1 MEVIVMGKSKQ
12 RKSKELRAIENI
24 ENNALK
30 VIDAKKKLD
39 EYQKKISGIITQDAF
54 QNEMARIGFGQPNI
68 LEGTT
73 YPLTRL
79 SYNYNLLNS
88 MYRGSWIV
96 RKIIDVVP
104 SDMLKNWV
112 KITSLIDPDAMTK
125 FNKTIRQTGTK
136 AKINEGL
143 RFGRLY
149 GGAAAL
155 IIIDGDQNEL
165 AEPLDYDK
173 VMPDSYKGLMIF
185 DRWAGINPSSELISD
200 VNNPE
205 FGLPEYY
212 TINVSDE
219 TTRSVKV
226 HHSRILRF
234 PGRALPYWEKMAE
247 TQWGE
252 SEIEIVFEEL
262 KKRDNTSY
270 NIAYLIFLA
279 NIRVLRMSDMGE
291 LLGSGNEQSKQAL
304 YNVLEAQ
311 NWLMSN
317 MGMYIMDKEDDFD
330 TKQYSFGG
338 LNEIYESFML
348 DVAGACEMPVTKLFG
363 RAPAGFNST
372 GESDLKQYYETIETK
387 QEEYLTPVLDKL
399 LPVIAMS
406 CWGKIPDDFEWE
418 YNPVMVID
426 NKELADL
433 SGSYTTQVLE
443 AFNAG
448 LIKKSIALKEL
459 KQQSEITGMWT
470 NISDKDIEEA
480 DQEEDV
486 SGEEMSSIEKEI
498 AEGMSKKE
506 NEEVNNNIPKQIES
520 SPDDNP
526 GPQEDSWRTKIAKK
540 FGLV

>member
-1 MEVIVMGKSKQ
+1 MGKSKQ
-12 RKSKELRAIENI
+12 RKRQELKAIDNI
-24 ENNALK
+24 EANATM
-30 VIDAKKKLD
+30 VIDAKEKLAN
-39 EYQKKISGIITQDAF
+39 YQKKISGIVTQDAF

-68 LEGTT
+68 LEGTS
-73 YPLTRL
+73 YPLTRM
-79 SYNYNLLNS
+79 SFNYNLFNS

-104 SDMLKNWV
+104 ADMLKNWV
-112 KITSLIDPDAMTK
+112 KITSVVDPDALTK

-136 AKINEGL
+136 AKLNEGL
-143 RFGRLY
+143 RLGRLY

-155 IIIDGDQNEL
+155 MIIDGDQDEL
-165 AEPLDYDK
+165 SEPLDYDK
-173 VMPDSYKGLMIF
+173 IMPDSYKGLMVF
-185 DRWAGINPSSELISD
+185 DRWAGINPSSEVISD

-212 TINVSDE
+212 VVNVADE
-219 TTRSVKV
+219 KTSTVKV
-226 HHSRILRF
+226 HNTRILRF
-234 PGRALPYWEKMAE
+234 PGRALPYWERMAE

-252 SEIEIVFEEL
+252 SEIEVVFEEL

-279 NIRVLRMSDMGE
+279 NIRVLKMADMGE
-291 LLGSGNEQSKQAL
+291 LISATNEKAKESL

-387 QEEYLTPVLDKL
+387 QEEFLSPVLDKL

-406 CWGKIPDDFEWE
+406 CWGKIPEDFEWE

-426 NKELADL
+426 NKDLADL
-433 SGSYTTQVLE
+433 SSSYTTQILE

-470 NISDKDIEEA
+470 NISTKDIESA
-480 DQEEDV
+480 DEEEDV
-486 SGEEMSSIEKEI
+486 SGEEMTTMEKEI

-506 NEEVNNNIPKQIES
+506 KEQPNGNIPKEKES
-520 SPDDNP
+520 PPNVMP
-526 GPQEDSWRTKIAKK
+526 EHQEDSWRDKIIKK
-540 FGLV
+540 FGL

>member
-1 MEVIVMGKSKQ
+1 MEVVVMGKSKQ
-12 RKSKELRAIENI
+12 RKRQELKAIDNI
-24 ENNALK
+24 EANATM
-30 VIDAKKKLD
+30 VIDAKEKLAN
-39 EYQKKISGIITQDAF
+39 YQKKISGIVTQDAF

-68 LEGTT
+68 LEGTS
-73 YPLTRL
+73 YPLTRM
-79 SYNYNLLNS
+79 SFNYNLFNS

-104 SDMLKNWV
+104 ADMLKNWV
-112 KITSLIDPDAMTK
+112 KITSVVDPDALTK

-136 AKINEGL
+136 AKLNEGL
-143 RFGRLY
+143 RLGRLY

-155 IIIDGDQNEL
+155 MIIDGDQDEL
-165 AEPLDYDK
+165 SEPLDYDK
-173 VMPDSYKGLMIF
+173 IMPDSYKGLMVF
-185 DRWAGINPSSELISD
+185 DRWAGINPSSEVISD

-212 TINVSDE
+212 VVNVADE
-219 TTRSVKV
+219 KTSTVKV
-226 HHSRILRF
+226 HNTRILRF
-234 PGRALPYWEKMAE
+234 PGRALPYWERMAE

-252 SEIEIVFEEL
+252 SEIEVVFEEL

-279 NIRVLRMSDMGE
+279 NIRVLKMADMGE
-291 LLGSGNEQSKQAL
+291 LISATNEKAKESL

-387 QEEYLTPVLDKL
+387 QEEFLSPVLDKL

-406 CWGKIPDDFEWE
+406 CWGKIPEDFEWE

-426 NKELADL
+426 NKDLADL
-433 SGSYTTQVLE
+433 SSSYTTQILE

-470 NISDKDIEEA
+470 NISTKDIESA
-480 DQEEDV
+480 DEEEDV
-486 SGEEMSSIEKEI
+486 SGEEMTTMEKEI

-506 NEEVNNNIPKQIES
+506 KEQPNGNIPKEKES
-520 SPDDNP
+520 PPNVMP
-526 GPQEDSWRTKIAKK
+526 EHQEDSWRDKIIKK
-540 FGLV
+540 FGL

>member
-1 MEVIVMGKSKQ
+1 MGKSRK
-12 RKSKELRAIENI
+12 RKSQEKRVELAAI
-24 ENNALK
+24 NNVQEGLTR
-30 VIDAKKKLD
+30 VIDAKQKLA
-39 EYQKKISGIITQDAF
+39 EYQKKISGILTQDAF

-68 LEGTT
+68 LEGTS
-73 YPLTRL
+73 YPLTRM
-79 SYNYNLLNS
+79 SYDYNLFNS

-96 RKIIDVVP
+96 RKIIDVIP
-104 SDMLKNWV
+104 SDILKNWV
-112 KITSLIDPDAMTK
+112 KLTSQIDLNAIKK
-125 FNKTIRQTGTK
+125 FEKTIRQTGTK
-136 AKINEGL
+136 TKINEGL
-143 RFGRLY
+143 RLSRLY

-155 IIIDGDQNEL
+155 IIIDGDQEEL
-165 AEPLDYDK
+165 TEPLDFDK
-173 VMPDSYKGLMIF
+173 IMPDSYKGLMIF
-185 DRWAGINPSSELISD
+185 DRWSGITPSLEIIDD
-200 VNNPE
+200 VNDPE
-205 FGLPEYY
+205 FGKPKYY
-212 TINVSDE
+212 TVNTDDKTIAA
-219 TTRSVKV
+219 VKV

-234 PGRALPYWEKMAE
+234 EGRALPYWERQAE

-279 NIRVLRMSDMGE
+279 NVRVLKMSDMGE
-291 LLGSGNEQSKQAL
+291 LISSTNAEAKKSL

-387 QEEYLTPVLDKL
+387 QEEYLTPILDKL
-399 LPVIAMS
+399 FPVIAMS

-418 YNPVMVID
+418 YNPVMAID

-433 SGSYTTQVLE
+433 SGSYTGQVIE
-443 AFNAG
+443 AFQAG
-448 LIKKSIALKEL
+448 IIKKHVALKEL

-470 NISDKDIEEA
+470 NISDNDIKEAEEEP
-480 DQEEDV
+480 DI
-486 SGEEMSSIEKEI
+486 SGEDMGDMENEIANNMQEKENRKLNSDI
-498 AEGMSKKE
+498 QAGGETSP
-506 NEEVNNNIPKQIES
+506 EVKPE
-520 SPDDNP
+520 
-526 GPQEDSWRTKIAKK
+526 PQEDTWRDKIAKR
-540 FGLV
+540 FGLN

>member
-1 MEVIVMGKSKQ
+1 MGKSKK
-12 RKSKELRAIENI
+12 RKSQEQRAELTAIKGVQEG
-24 ENNALK
+24 LTQ
-30 VIDAKKKLD
+30 VIDAKQKLA
-39 EYQKKISGIITQDAF
+39 EYQKKISGILTQDAF

-68 LEGTT
+68 LEGTS
-73 YPLTRL
+73 YPLTRM
-79 SYNYNLLNS
+79 SYDYNLFNS

-96 RKIIDVVP
+96 RKIIDVIP
-104 SDMLKNWV
+104 SDMLKNWMKV
-112 KITSLIDPDAMTK
+112 TSQIDLDAIKK
-125 FNKTIRQTGTK
+125 FEKTIRQTGTK
-136 AKINEGL
+136 TKINEGL
-143 RFGRLY
+143 RLSRLY

-155 IIIDGDQNEL
+155 IIIDGDQEEL
-165 AEPLDYDK
+165 TETLDFDK
-173 VMPDSYKGLMIF
+173 IMPDSYKGLMIF
-185 DRWAGINPSSELISD
+185 DRWSGITPSLEIIDD
-200 VNNPE
+200 VNDPE
-205 FGLPEYY
+205 FGKPKYY
-212 TINVSDE
+212 TINTEDKAM
-219 TTRSVKV
+219 TTVKV

-234 PGRALPYWEKMAE
+234 EGRALPYWERLAE

-279 NIRVLRMSDMGE
+279 NVRVLKMSDMGE
-291 LLGSGNEQSKQAL
+291 LISSTNAEAKKSL

-330 TKQYSFGG
+330 MKQYSFGG

-387 QEEYLTPVLDKL
+387 QEEYLTPILDKL

-418 YNPVMVID
+418 YNPVMTVD

-433 SGSYTTQVLE
+433 SGSYTDQVIN
-443 AFNAG
+443 AFQAG
-448 LIKKSIALKEL
+448 IIKKSVALKEL

-470 NISDKDIEEA
+470 NISDNDIKEAEEEP
-480 DQEEDV
+480 DI
-486 SGEEMSSIEKEI
+486 SGEDMGEMENEIANNMQEKENG
-498 AEGMSKKE
+498 EH
-506 NEEVNNNIPKQIES
+506 NNIQAGRET
-520 SPDDNP
+520 SPEVKSE
-526 GPQEDSWRTKIAKK
+526 PQEDTWRNKIVKR
-540 FGLV
+540 FGLN

>member
-1 MEVIVMGKSKQ
+1 MEVVVMGKSKQ
-12 RKSKELRAIENI
+12 RKRQELKAIDNI
-24 ENNALK
+24 EANATM
-30 VIDAKKKLD
+30 VIDAKEKLAN
-39 EYQKKISGIITQDAF
+39 YQKKISGIVTQDAF

-68 LEGTT
+68 LEGTS
-73 YPLTRL
+73 YPLTRM
-79 SYNYNLLNS
+79 SFNYNLFNS

-104 SDMLKNWV
+104 ADMLKNWV
-112 KITSLIDPDAMTK
+112 KITSVVDPDALTK

-136 AKINEGL
+136 AKLNEGL
-143 RFGRLY
+143 RLGRLY

-155 IIIDGDQNEL
+155 MIIDGDQDEL
-165 AEPLDYDK
+165 SEPLDYDK
-173 VMPDSYKGLMIF
+173 IMPDSYKGLMVF
-185 DRWAGINPSSELISD
+185 DRWAGINPSSEVISD

-212 TINVSDE
+212 VVNVADE
-219 TTRSVKV
+219 KTSTVKV
-226 HHSRILRF
+226 HNTRILRF
-234 PGRALPYWEKMAE
+234 PGRALPYWERMAE

-252 SEIEIVFEEL
+252 SEIEVVFEEL

-279 NIRVLRMSDMGE
+279 NIRVLKMADMGE
-291 LLGSGNEQSKQAL
+291 LISATNEKAKESL

-387 QEEYLTPVLDKL
+387 QEEFLSPVLDKL

-406 CWGKIPDDFEWE
+406 CWGKIPEDFEWE

-426 NKELADL
+426 NKDLADL
-433 SGSYTTQVLE
+433 SGSYTTQILE

-470 NISDKDIEEA
+470 NISTKDIESA
-480 DQEEDV
+480 DEEEDV
-486 SGEEMSSIEKEI
+486 SGEEMTTMEKEI

-506 NEEVNNNIPKQIES
+506 KEQPNGNIPNEKES
-520 SPDDNP
+520 PPNVMP
-526 GPQEDSWRTKIAKK
+526 EHQEDSWRDKIIKK
-540 FGLV
+540 FGL